1 MIDKKVRDV
10 LKNYTV
16 GIAGVGGL
24 GSNCGVA
31 LARIGIGRLV
41 VADYDVVELS
51 NLNRQYYFYD
61 QIGMPKVEAFKDN
74 IYKIDK
80 QIKVDVYNVKLSK
93 ENILAI
99 YKDVDIMVEAFD
111 KAEMKLMLI
120 EEVLMNMSDK
130 YIISGSGLAG
140 WGNNDTITT
149 KQYDK
154 LIICGDGITEV
165 NDDNP
170 PLAPRVGIVAN
181 MQANIVVELIM
192 KGKI

>member
-16 GIAGVGGL
+16 VIAGVGGL